1 MGLGLTTSEKIS
13 ISSRR
18 TYIERMIYL
27 YRNHPDPKMVEF
39 AYSELHRLN
48 CFQETRLEELG
59 ED

>member
-1 MGLGLTTSEKIS
+1 
-13 ISSRR
+13 
-18 TYIERMIYL
+18 MIYL